1 MTCAESGREK
11 RSSCGKVSAELG
23 SAPDSLTGRRPS
35 HADPGHLTESG
46 GSMGWAELRERRSL
60 PQLERA
66 PTPGIEELLVST
78 LSSAGMTA
86 SPESD
91 QPPEV
96 DSKYVDPLPF
106 AKAIYCS
113 YVVFSLIGLIT
124 NGTVLWFLGFQIK
137 RNPLSV
143 YILNLA
149 VVQFLF
155 FFAFSIVAMIF
166 VLSLHGVPTGRMPY
180 EVLQALYMFG
190 FLTSQ
195 CLLTAMSVE
204 WCLSF
209 WCPVWYHRRRPK
221 HQSRTVCAA
230 VWVVSCFVVVLW
242 HLCCGYSYRACLGMF
257 IGHCVLDVL
266 ICIPLML
273 LSSLTMLI
281 KICRRQRGQQ
291 LPKLYI
297 LLFITVLAFLL
308 LTVPAKLVVFL
319 KATWRSFAIAV
330 LCFCINSSLNPVIY
344 YLVGSIKRWRLKRF
358 IPGALQKAFQG
369 ESEPPLPVEHAPVQ
383 RRCVPA

>member
-1 MTCAESGREK
+1 
-11 RSSCGKVSAELG
+11 
-23 SAPDSLTGRRPS
+23 
-35 HADPGHLTESG
+35 
-46 GSMGWAELRERRSL
+46 MGWAELRERRSL

-66 PTPGIEELLVST
+66 PAPGIEDLLVST
-78 LSSAGMTA
+78 LSSAVVTTA
-86 SPESD
+86 PELD
-91 QPPEV
+91 QSPEV

-106 AKAIYCS
+106 AQAIYCS

-124 NGTVLWFLGFQIK
+124 NAAVLWFLGFRIK

-149 VVQFLF
+149 AVQFVFL
-155 FFAFSIVAMIF
+155 FAFSIVALIF
-166 VLSLHGVPTGRMPY
+166 LLSLHGVRASGMPY
-180 EVLQALYMFG
+180 EVMQALYMFG

-209 WCPVWYHRRRPK
+209 WCPVWYRRRRSK

-230 VWVVSCFVVVLW
+230 VWVLSCFVVVLW
-242 HLCCGYSYRACLGMF
+242 HLFCGYSYHACLGMF

-291 LPKLYI
+291 PPKLYI

-330 LCFCINSSLNPVIY
+330 LCFCINSSFNPVIY
-344 YLVGSIKRWRLKRF
+344 YFVGSLKRWRLKQSV
-358 IPGALQKAFQG
+358 PGALQKAFQD
-369 ESEPPLPVEHAPVQ
+369 ESELPLPVEHAPVQ